1 MRKLTVLL
9 LFLIF
14 SAAAHSQQH
23 TLLKILNGELRKEV
37 KNQLKSP
44 QFSGDTIRIVRP
56 FEISKDNIL
65 SLEIEKR
72 SPYLEG
78 VWIIR
83 QEVPLSVVKMV
94 GKDIN
99 IILETGD
106 SLVTTTSYRSAE
118 GAGKAE
124 KIMGN
129 LFFLYL
135 VNEKQNEDL
144 GTAIQ
149 RAFIKA
155 GVPVLKEYWYD

>member
-1 MRKLTVLL
+1 
-9 LFLIF
+9 
-14 SAAAHSQQH
+14 
-23 TLLKILNGELRKEV
+23 
-37 KNQLKSP
+37 
-44 QFSGDTIRIVRP
+44 
-56 FEISKDNIL
+56 
-65 SLEIEKR
+65 
-72 SPYLEG
+72 
-78 VWIIR
+78 
-83 QEVPLSVVKMV
+83 MV

>member
-9 LFLIF
+9 FFLIF
-14 SAAAHSQQH
+14 SVAAHAQQH

-78 VWIIR
+78 V
-83 QEVPLSVVKMV
+83 
-94 GKDIN
+94 
-99 IILETGD
+99 
-106 SLVTTTSYRSAE
+106 
-118 GAGKAE
+118 
-124 KIMGN
+124 
-129 LFFLYL
+129 
-135 VNEKQNEDL
+135 
-144 GTAIQ
+144 
-149 RAFIKA
+149 
-155 GVPVLKEYWYD
+155 